1 MKKLLIFQ
9 LIMSLI
15 ISLKCSTIP
24 ILDLSVVTPYTI
36 INHTNFS
43 LFDNET
49 IAEMESEKPSPLIPI
64 YQNDPASNLNI
75 TVPQT
80 TSEIKTELKKTEL
93 NETSTII
100 SNYVEVF
107 MFNNDSVQNTTL
119 YPQTATKLMDRNDT
133 ILLTPSESNTNSTSD
148 NFTAFNI
155 TVFEN
160 SFSFSSSNSSKTLPL
175 LFSFSSLYNRVI

>member
-9 LIMSLI
+9 LILCFI

-49 IAEMESEKPSPLIPI
+49 IAEMENEKPNPAIPE
-64 YQNDPASNLNI
+64 YLNDPQLYENI

-80 TSEIKTELKKTEL
+80 TNEAVSDLNNTEL

-119 YPQTATKLMDRNDT
+119 YPQIATKMMHRNDT
-133 ILLTPSESNTNSTSD
+133 ILLTPSESTNSTSD
-148 NFTAFNI
+148 IFTAFNI

-160 SFSFSSSNSSKTLPL
+160 SFSFASSNSSKTFFFFL
-175 LFSFSSLYNRVI
+175 N